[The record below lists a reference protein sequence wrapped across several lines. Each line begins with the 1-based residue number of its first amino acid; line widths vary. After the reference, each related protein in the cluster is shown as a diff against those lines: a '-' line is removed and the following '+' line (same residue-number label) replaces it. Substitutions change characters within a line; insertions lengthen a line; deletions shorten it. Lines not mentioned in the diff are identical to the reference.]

1 MKYAKINTETTYD
14 LTGER
19 KGDMGIDFYV
29 PKDWNG
35 GKPYILRI
43 GEQVTID
50 MNIKTKFKDDLGLV
64 FLNKSGAA
72 TKKGIIMGAQC
83 IDASYQGN
91 ILNNFFKVVKGC
103 NDIRVRRKGFLG
115 LLGFKEW
122 ATTITHG
129 EKMAQGV
136 LIKISTE
143 EVNEITLK
151 SYNRA
156 PRTKRA
162 DGGFGSTGTNVKEK
176 IKNKSK

>member
-64 FLNKSGAA
+64 FLNKSGVA
-72 TKKGIIMGAQC
+72 TKK
-83 IDASYQGN
+83 
-91 ILNNFFKVVKGC
+91 
-103 NDIRVRRKGFLG
+103 
-115 LLGFKEW
+115 
-122 ATTITHG
+122 
-129 EKMAQGV
+129 V
-136 LIKISTE
+136 L
-143 EVNEITLK
+143 
-151 SYNRA
+151 
-156 PRTKRA
+156 
-162 DGGFGSTGTNVKEK
+162 
-176 IKNKSK
+176 